1 MLLTSFLSLGEFLST
16 LSLRRAT
23 CARCIW
29 RMCGNISIHALLAE
43 SDTRQQRVVDRP
55 QAFLSTLSLRRATL
69 GGQEQQQ
76 ITAIS
81 IHALLAE
88 SDACCPASSSTRQV
102 FLSTLSLRRATGGCP
117 CHTPPASYFYPRS
130 PCGERPIGWA
140 GAAADYSDFYPR
152 SPCGERLGNL
162 HAGAWHPVISIHAL
176 LAESDGAF
184 AGSRRPPGGFL
195 STLSLRR
202 ATGSDKYKGQA
213 LEFLSTLSLR
223 RATSGGRAG

>member
-1 MLLTSFLSLGEFLST
+1 MQLGSISIHALLAESDP
-16 LSLRRAT
+16 

-88 SDACCPASSSTRQV
+88 SDLAICTQGPGTR
-102 FLSTLSLRRATGGCP
+102 
-117 CHTPPASYFYPRS
+117 
-130 PCGERPIGWA
+130 
-140 GAAADYSDFYPR
+140 
-152 SPCGERLGNL
+152 
-162 HAGAWHPVISIHAL
+162 
-176 LAESDGAF
+176 
-184 AGSRRPPGGFL
+184 
-195 STLSLRR
+195 
-202 ATGSDKYKGQA
+202 
-213 LEFLSTLSLR
+213 
-223 RATSGGRAG
+223 